1 MKVSYGERCKALDIY
16 DKKILENLQ
25 EDGGM
30 TNLELSKR
38 IGLAPSSCLLR
49 TKALR
54 DAGIIA
60 KTSILV
66 DEKKLGYQI
75 VAFARVEIAKL
86 TREISDNF
94 VKIIRDIPEVVE
106 CYTITGDGSFL
117 LKIVAKTLEDYRNFV
132 VDRIMS
138 IENVTNVTSSL
149 VACQDK
155 TTTVIPLTEPE
166 ENVTEEVVE

>member
-75 VAFARVEIAKL
+75 VAFARIEISGL

-138 IENVTNVTSSL
+138 IENVTNVISSL

-166 ENVTEEVVE
+166 DEEAVEE

>member
-75 VAFARVEIAKL
+75 VAFARIEISGL

-94 VKIIRDIPEVVE
+94 VKTIRDIPEVVE

-138 IENVTNVTSSL
+138 IENVTNVISSL

-166 ENVTEEVVE
+166 DEETVEE

>member
-49 TKALR
+49 TKALK
-54 DAGIIA
+54 DAGVIA

-66 DEKKLGYQI
+66 DEKKLGFNI
-75 VAFARVEIAKL
+75 VAFARIEIAKL

-94 VKIIRDIPEVVE
+94 VQTIREIPQVVE

-117 LKIVAKTLEDYRNFV
+117 LKIVAKTLEEYRNFV

-138 IENVTNVTSSL
+138 IENVTNVVSSL

-155 TTTVIPLTEPE
+155 TTTVLPLTEE
-166 ENVTEEVVE
+166 EPVEEEM